1 MKKILFSMMATVVF
15 LFASGLEVTAESQG
29 KQVSV
34 DVMSYNIYHG
44 VGLDRV
50 FDLQRTA
57 NVIKEADAEI
67 IGIQEVDRY
76 YGDRSE
82 FKDVAKELADL
93 LGYHYVFAANL
104 DLEPADGQ
112 TENRQY
118 GTAILSEYPII
129 DSENIFLSSFGQ
141 EQRGLLR
148 TKINVRGIHLNV
160 YNTHLGLDV
169 VSRLAQVGEIIE
181 VASHHTGSSFL
192 MGDLNAEPDSE
203 EYQFLVDQTDFV
215 DAFADA
221 GHANTFPVIDPIK
234 RIDYIFA
241 TPEIELTNQRVLQTE
256 ASDHLPV
263 AVEAVIPRK

>member
-1 MKKILFSMMATVVF
+1 MKKFLLGFMASIVF
-15 LFASGLEVTAESQG
+15 LFASGLEVSAEFQG

-44 VGLDRV
+44 VGLDGE
-50 FDLQRTA
+50 LNLERTA
-57 NVIKEADAEI
+57 DVIKEADAEI
-67 IGIQEVDRY
+67 VGIQEVDRY

-104 DLEPADGQ
+104 DLEPANGRS
-112 TENRQY
+112 ENRQY

-129 DSENIFLSSFGQ
+129 DSENIFLSSFDH

-181 VASHHTGSSFL
+181 VALHHPGTSFL
-192 MGDLNAEPDSE
+192 LGDLNAEPDSE
-203 EYQFLVDQTDFV
+203 EYQLLVDQTDFV
-215 DAFADA
+215 DAFANVDN
-221 GHANTFPVIDPIK
+221 ANTFPVLNPIK

-241 TPEIELTNQRVLQTE
+241 TPDIEVDNQRVIQTE

-263 AVEAVIPRK
+263 AVEAVISR